1 VEDSK
6 GGTPWAGE
14 SAAEEAVGRD
24 VLLRVPA
31 RKEYLALIGL
41 AARWSGHRAGLS
53 EEKSKDLE
61 VAVDEACSNV
71 ILHGYPDQPDGEMT
85 VVFSPVPHGLQ
96 VTILDRGRP
105 FDPKEGAE
113 IAREKQSH
121 NPASGGMGL
130 LLISELTDAVH
141 YDRDHREGNRLT
153 LVKHK

>member
-1 VEDSK
+1 MNNSDGE
-6 GGTPWAGE
+6 TPWAGE
-14 SAAEEAVGRD
+14 SAAGRG

-41 AARWSGHRAGLS
+41 AVRWSGRQAGLS
-53 EEKSKDLE
+53 EEKFKDLE

-71 ILHGYPDQPDGEMT
+71 IRHGFPDQADGEMT
-85 VVFSPVPHGLQ
+85 VVFSPVPAGMQ
-96 VTILDRGRP
+96 VTILDRGKP
-105 FDPKEGAE
+105 FDPDEGAE

-130 LLISELTDAVH
+130 LLISQLTDSAH
-141 YDRDHREGNRLT
+141 YDHDRRKGNRLT